1 MLEVARAYDEIA
13 VAVGEL
19 AEAVEAED
27 RANGL
32 RPPARARR
40 SA

>member
-1 MLEVARAYDEIA
+1 MLEVARAYEELAD
-13 VAVGEL
+13 VVGEL

-27 RANGL
+27 RPNV
-32 RPPARARR
+32 RQRARARR